1 MLAQILQ
8 EMWVDPEVLEALSE
22 DQRRM
27 LFLKM
32 REEQVRRWTEREE
45 KDEGQRR
52 TREHGRSKKGH
63 SKSVRWLLGRDGDV
77 SVSVIGEVDEFISS
91 KLLQTFRT
99 NTRLQSTEINNLVV
113 DIHTVSLL
121 TDRENHQTS
130 SQSAIRMQLSQESDG
145 SKDSEEDQNSGSAE
159 DDPKDPGEDSS
170 DSESG
175 NSTDDLK
182 DWGLCYRPHRS
193 NISLSLQPQLSV
205 TEKARSQGRGVV
217 VSHEEESPAFGGR
230 VAQLRRTFVTSSPI
244 AKPPVPTKPLHLQLV
259 PRSSLR

>member
-22 DQRRM
+22 DQRRI

-45 KDEGQRR
+45 KDERERR
-52 TREHGRSKKGH
+52 TREPHRSKKGH

-77 SVSVIGEVDEFISS
+77 SVSVIGEVDEFRSS
-91 KLLQTFRT
+91 KLLQTLRT
-99 NTRLQSTEINNLVV
+99 NTRLQSTEMNNLVV

-130 SQSAIRMQLSQESDG
+130 SQSAIPMQLSVDSDG
-145 SKDSEEDQNSGSAE
+145 SKDSEED
-159 DDPKDPGEDSS
+159 SS
-170 DSESG
+170 DNESG

-182 DWGLCYRPHRS
+182 DWGLYYRPHHS
-193 NISLSLQPQLSV
+193 NIGLSLQPQLSV
-205 TEKARSQGRGVV
+205 TEKARPHGRRVV

-230 VAQLRRTFVTSSPI
+230 VAQLRRTFATSSPI
-244 AKPPVPTKPLHLQLV
+244 AKPPVPTKPSHLQLV

>member
-22 DQRRM
+22 DQRRI

-32 REEQVRRWTEREE
+32 REEQVRRWIEREE
-45 KDEGQRR
+45 KDERGRR
-52 TREHGRSKKGH
+52 TREQHRSKEGH

-77 SVSVIGEVDEFISS
+77 SVSVIGEVDEFRSS
-91 KLLQTFRT
+91 KLPQTLRT
-99 NTRLQSTEINNLVV
+99 NTRLQSTEMNNLVV
-113 DIHTVSLL
+113 DLHTVSLL
-121 TDRENHQTS
+121 KDRENHQTS
-130 SQSAIRMQLSQESDG
+130 SQSATLMQLSVDSDG
-145 SKDSEEDQNSGSAE
+145 SKDSEEDHDSGSAE
-159 DDPKDPGEDSS
+159 DDPKDPVEDSS
-170 DSESG
+170 DNESG

-182 DWGLCYRPHRS
+182 DWGLCHRPRHS

-205 TEKARSQGRGVV
+205 TEKARPHGRGVV

-230 VAQLRRTFVTSSPI
+230 VAQLRRTFATSSPI
-244 AKPPVPTKPLHLQLV
+244 AKPPVPTKPSHLQLV